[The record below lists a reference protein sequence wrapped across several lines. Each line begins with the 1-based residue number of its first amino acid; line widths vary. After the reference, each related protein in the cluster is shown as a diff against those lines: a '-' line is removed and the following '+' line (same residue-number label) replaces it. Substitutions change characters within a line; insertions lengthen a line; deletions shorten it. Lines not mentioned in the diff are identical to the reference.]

1 MVKDDV
7 VDEDEDIKDEGFK
20 GEAEGCPAAIKPPVK
35 IRGEALISLGI
46 SCIGGKGAFNSAII
60 LAISSLETC
69 RLLSKV
75 TEDGRVVTRI
85 GVLGL
90 KVGLGGT
97 FKIV

>member
-1 MVKDDV
+1 MVKDEV
-7 VDEDEDIKDEGFK
+7 FEEDEDIKDEGFK
-20 GEAEGCPAAIKPPVK
+20 GEAEGCPAAIKPPAK
-35 IRGEALISLGI
+35 IRGEALISLGM

-60 LAISSLETC
+60 FAKSSLETC
-69 RLLSKV
+69 LVLSKD